1 VLLGNGDGTFKAAV
15 RYLSY
20 AGMWAA
26 VADFNGDGKLD
37 LAVAQLANPPGVS
50 VMFGNGDGTFQAT
63 KYYPFG
69 GELRSLG
76 VGDFNRD
83 HKVDLVVPDNLN
95 SVVISVLNTGVVSFS
110 PPTPPNYPFQ
120 LVGTTSSPQTVTLTN
135 TGSVALSIASI
146 KVSGLFHARNT
157 CGSSVASGGSCT
169 ITTVFKPTTT
179 GSASGTVTIIDSAS
193 SKPQVIYLTGI
204 GTEVSLN
211 PLKLEFA
218 AQKVGTTSAPQ
229 TVQVTNTAAQC
240 CTSSTFLPA
249 AKTAKISPTAT
260 TADRILPA
268 ERVAR

>member
-1 VLLGNGDGTFKAAV
+1 LPSK
-15 RYLSY
+15 
-20 AGMWAA
+20 
-26 VADFNGDGKLD
+26 KL
-37 LAVAQLANPPGVS
+37 PS
-50 VMFGNGDGTFQAT
+50 
-63 KYYPFG
+63 
-69 GELRSLG
+69 
-76 VGDFNRD
+76 
-83 HKVDLVVPDNLN
+83 
-95 SVVISVLNTGVVSFS
+95 
-110 PPTPPNYPFQ
+110 PTPPNYPFQ

-146 KVSGLFHARNT
+146 KVSGPFHARNT